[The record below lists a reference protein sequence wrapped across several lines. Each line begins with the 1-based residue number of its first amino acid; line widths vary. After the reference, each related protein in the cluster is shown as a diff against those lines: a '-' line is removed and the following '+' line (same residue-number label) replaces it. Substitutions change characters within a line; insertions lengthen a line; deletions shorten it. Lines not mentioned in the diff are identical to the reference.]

1 MLLSMVSIWSWI
13 GHQVWS
19 LELYRLPFRNQSFGM
34 ASQTNSFTLTTI
46 RRWWLNLQVGY
57 LGGERDDADRQLARR
72 IDEIMGSVVNL
83 QEKLS
88 AGDQEEDEGDEGKV
102 KSGGIIEWLMSS
114 LKSSSVSNWFK
125 SWEPK
130 FLVRTNHFRSIIIH
144 SHSIEWTYVN

>member
-13 GHQVWS
+13 GHQVGS
-19 LELYRLPFRNQSFGM
+19 LKLYPFETSP
-34 ASQTNSFTLTTI
+34 SEWPHKYSFTLTTI

-102 KSGGIIEWLMSS
+102 KGGGTIEWLMSS

-125 SWEPK
+125 LWEPK

-144 SHSIEWTYVN
+144 SIECTYVN